1 MYRFVKPCFFTNEP
15 WKIFQNQTI
24 YDVYFRLF
32 SIDSFIFLPQLL
44 KTGDDVAKMQ
54 EELETMKPL
63 LEEAA
68 VETASTME
76 QIEKD
81 TVSKKA

>member
-1 MYRFVKPCFFTNEP
+1 MRKAIFGKFDGKPPIFEFFP
-15 WKIFQNQTI
+15 PIFHW
-24 YDVYFRLF
+24 
-32 SIDSFIFLPQLL
+32 FLHFPPQLL

-81 TVSKKA
+81 TVSKNNAIFL